1 MRNFFKIS
9 VVVLFLVSVA
19 WAINYA
25 NQYNTH
31 LLNSLVDNTPI
42 GQSQAAAGTFT
53 TLNGSSSTISGNQ
66 NVGSFQIGGG
76 APNGQVLMGNGST
89 YIPQNIVIPPAGSQV
104 VSTTITGCSFG
115 GYSNL
120 NSCAGTFFWTTP
132 FGDTNYD
139 ITGCIAN
146 SNNAASVIVAQTG
159 TKQTYGFS
167 YVATLIMINGAGGG
181 WAPQITCSAYHH

>member
-19 WAINYA
+19 WAINYTK
-25 NQYNTH
+25 QYNTH

-89 YIPQNIVIPPAGSQV
+89 YIPQTIVIPPAGSQIV
-104 VSTTITGCSFG
+104 TNTVTGCTPPA
-115 GYSNL
+115 YNNL
-120 NSCAGTFFWTTP
+120 VSCFGTFNWSTP
-132 FGDTNYD
+132 FPDTNYN
-139 ITGCIAN
+139 IIGCIVN
-146 SNNAASVIVAQTG
+146 PSNGASLIAAQVGAKTSS
-159 TKQTYGFS
+159 GFP
-167 YVATLIMINGAGGG
+167 YVETLIMINGSGGG
-181 WAPQITCSAYHH
+181 WTPQITCSAYHN